1 MNFVTGWVSEA
12 DIGIYRYPFWR
23 LEVGTEECGVIWIE
37 KWVGY
42 CSVWFFYQVFELMA
56 DLAGLQ
62 EAAGSRFS
70 SLELIGRGSFGDVYK
85 A

>member
-1 MNFVTGWVSEA
+1 
-12 DIGIYRYPFWR
+12 
-23 LEVGTEECGVIWIE
+23 
-37 KWVGY
+37 
-42 CSVWFFYQVFELMA
+42 MA